1 MMLRR
6 LTISSSLAFE
16 FHLLTEMILAGISAI
31 IPLMDQMFLHG
42 SQPYSLW
49 QHCILLSLTLSLS
62 LSLSQCVC
70 LCSNMHLCGT
80 KVFIF
85 PGYEEKCA
93 FLFGLRF
100 KLFSTD
106 VKPVYLAW
114 QNNGKHNTS
123 RTNSSCPIQLTP
135 ATDCVSINLSRV
147 SLHSLEWML
156 RNPNWIN

>member
-1 MMLRR
+1 MLGR
-6 LTISSSLAFE
+6 LTISSSLGFE

-31 IPLMDQMFLHG
+31 IPLMNQMFLHG

-49 QHCILLSLTLSLS
+49 QHCILPLLSLS
-62 LSLSQCVC
+62 LSLSLSMCVS
-70 LCSNMHLCGT
+70 LLKHAFVWN
-80 KVFIF
+80 KDVYF